1 MTDESRPNI
10 DPHPLSEYV
19 AWAGRSNREPIL
31 EIFKEKFPET
41 GEVLEIASGSGLH
54 INYFAPYFPQVLFQP
69 SDLTEEVF
77 ESIKRKRAEQNNAN
91 VADPLKIDLTAP
103 ETWLSIKDR
112 RYDVIFV
119 INIFQVA
126 PVSIANGLF
135 ALAADTLKDDGFVSI
150 YGPFKVSGNYTTESN
165 EAFDKEI
172 LAASI
177 PEWGLKD
184 VKDLEA
190 SARQHGLVLKQQID
204 RPINNFILV
213 FARQ

>member
-1 MTDESRPNI
+1 MSDELRPTI

-31 EIFKEKFPET
+31 EVFKEKFPKS
-41 GEVLEIASGSGLH
+41 GEILEIASGSGLH
-54 INYFAPYFPQVLFQP
+54 INYFAPHFPQILFQP

-77 ESIKRKRAEQNNAN
+77 ESIKSKRAAQGNTN
-91 VADPLKIDLTAP
+91 VADPLRIDLTSP
-103 ETWLSIKDR
+103 KTWLPIKDR

-126 PVSIANGLF
+126 PVSIADGLF
-135 ALAADTLKDDGFVSI
+135 ALAADTLKDTGFVSI
-150 YGPFKVSGNYTTESN
+150 YGPFKLSGQYTTESN

-172 LAASI
+172 LAASV

-184 VKDLEA
+184 VKDLEE
-190 SARQHGLVLKQQID
+190 SARRYGLVLKQQID

-213 FARQ
+213 FAKQ